1 MDSPIQ
7 LIFQQP
13 NHGRLLPVDRLLPH
27 VETEYSFSL
36 SRGLERYFLQ
46 KSSGNIIIAKS
57 RPEGDSRLLVS
68 IVLLDGYRSP
78 MIEIS
83 AKFGSKLCFVRN
95 CSSSFE
101 SEKSEIQS
109 IIESASADPDEIEHS
124 ISHRIHPQ
132 ALFYTTT
139 LAVDPLTPSVAIF
152 LKTADTK
159 ICPIGYWQ
167 EQDSNIVQ

>member
-13 NHGRLLPVDRLLPH
+13 NHGHLLPVDRLLPH
-27 VETEYSFSL
+27 VETEYSLSL

-46 KSSGNIIIAKS
+46 KYSGKIKIAKS

-68 IVLLDGYRSP
+68 IVFLDGYRSP

-83 AKFGSKLCFVRN
+83 EKFGSKLCFVRN
-95 CSSSFE
+95 CISSFE
-101 SEKSEIQS
+101 SEKSKIQS
-109 IIESASADPDEIEHS
+109 LIENASADPDEIQHS

-132 ALFYTTT
+132 TLLYTTT
-139 LAVDPLTPSVAIF
+139 LAVDPLTPSVDIF
-152 LKTADTK
+152 SK
-159 ICPIGYWQ
+159 IKNKIR
-167 EQDSNIVQ
+167 